1 MNIGIFGL
9 GEAGSLIAAD
19 LAAAGVAIL
28 AYDPADVATPSGV
41 VRVNKPVE
49 VVLDADVLL
58 AITAGKDA
66 EIAMQQA
73 LQSIP
78 KEAVYADL
86 STNSAGTKKKLAA
99 NAADYGF
106 KFVDLALMGTVPGK
120 GLRTPMLASGDGAKR
135 IMELFAQLPS
145 SITVVSDV
153 AGDAA
158 TRKLLRSIMMKG
170 LAATVI
176 EALRAAEKADC
187 AEWLWC
193 NLVDEIKNADA
204 SLLPRLVI
212 GTKSHAL
219 RRLHEMEASMAMLNE
234 LGVDPIM
241 TRATVENLR
250 RIPEEG
256 LPEIPA

>member
-1 MNIGIFGL
+1 ML
-9 GEAGSLIAAD
+9 
-19 LAAAGVAIL
+19 
-28 AYDPADVATPSGV
+28 
-41 VRVNKPVE
+41 
-49 VVLDADVLL
+49 
-58 AITAGKDA
+58 
-66 EIAMQQA
+66 
-73 LQSIP
+73 
-78 KEAVYADL
+78 
-86 STNSAGTKKKLAA
+86 
-99 NAADYGF
+99 
-106 KFVDLALMGTVPGK
+106 
-120 GLRTPMLASGDGAKR
+120 LASGDGAKR

-256 LPEIPA
+256 IPEIPV